1 MRLQAILGVA
11 LLSLLFP
18 ATLAAEAFNEAAVNA
33 LSGTIMVQPADGSK
47 PYALQTG
54 STVQKGDVLTCYD
67 KSWVILKTHRGDQFG
82 LEGDTV
88 VNIDEYYI
96 EGPDRQIRLILQK
109 GTLLFRT
116 GGCNSRQ
123 SFFEINTGSVVTSIN
138 DTRAILHY
146 DPAKE
151 SLHVQYLSGKLT
163 VIDKDNEEKFKT
175 ENTENTWTDGKMT
188 ATEPEPVDELDVVNF
203 NRFFNDEDPLEA
215 ESENLLTNPSSTG
228 ESAADLGAGGP
239 KVQEAN
245 KDYHEGVTAYDNGDF
260 GAAKSFWESAIA
272 LVPSFSQARN
282 SLHQLAQEHPE
293 LKIDESQFQFER
305 HDVK

>member
-1 MRLQAILGVA
+1 MRLPAILGLA

-18 ATLAAEAFNEAAVNA
+18 ATLAAEAFNEAAVDG
-33 LSGTIMVQPADGSK
+33 LSGTIMVQPVNGST

-67 KSWVILKTHRGDQFG
+67 KSWVILRTHRGDRFG

-96 EGPDRQIRLILQK
+96 EGPDRQIRLVLQK

-123 SFFEINTGSVVTSIN
+123 SFFEVNTGSVVAAIN

-151 SLHVQYLSGKLT
+151 SLQAQYLSGKLT

-175 ENTENTWTDGKMT
+175 EDTENTWIEGKMVK
-188 ATEPEPVDELDVVNF
+188 AEPEPVDELDAVNF
-203 NRFFNDEDPLEA
+203 NRFFDGQDPLEA
-215 ESENLLTNPSSTG
+215 ASENLLTGPSTLFDDSPADRG
-228 ESAADLGAGGP
+228 EGGP

-245 KDYHEGVTAYDNGDF
+245 KNYHQGVEAYDKGDF
-260 GAAKSFWESAIA
+260 GAAKSFWEASLA
-272 LVPSFSQARN
+272 LVPSFTRARN

-293 LKIDESQFQFER
+293 LKIDESQFQR
-305 HDVK
+305 HGVK